1 MIKKLISISI
11 LAFVSLSAHAEIDAV
26 DQLKQAFVQQ
36 QNTNSFAGFNG
47 TCLGAQ
53 LYTKVGPV
61 VVAGARQCFSYFV
74 GKSFVNDFVAANRL
88 VFVYRNT
95 YMDLVQIPNG
105 TIVTAP
111 KGNFYYLV
119 NYDDSGN
126 ASEVTVIND
135 ALP

>member
-1 MIKKLISISI
+1 MIKKIISISI
-11 LAFVSLSAHAEIDAV
+11 LALASLSARAETDALEK
-26 DQLKQAFVQQ
+26 LKQAFVQQ
-36 QNTNSFAGFNG
+36 QNTNSFAGFFG

-53 LYTKVGPV
+53 LYTKSGPQ
-61 VVAGARQCFSYFV
+61 VVAGARECFGYFV
-74 GKSFVNDFVAANRL
+74 SRPFVENFAAANRL
-88 VFVYRNT
+88 VFLYRNR
-95 YMDLVQIPNG
+95 YMDLVLIPNG
-105 TIVTAP
+105 TLGNAP